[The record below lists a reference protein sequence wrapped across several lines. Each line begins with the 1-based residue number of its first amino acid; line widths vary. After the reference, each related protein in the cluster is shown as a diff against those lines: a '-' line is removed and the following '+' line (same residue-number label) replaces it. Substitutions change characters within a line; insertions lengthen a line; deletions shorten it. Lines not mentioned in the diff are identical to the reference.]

1 MHCSSATARRSACT
15 ARPRFGHLSLKATA
29 NLSGFGVTFFRL
41 LSCFSSFHSFLPSS
55 FASSPRSVHL
65 LFVLT
70 TIFFFTTSSLSLS
83 FSPVLSLNLKLLCLR
98 GQGSDFS
105 VKITLFQ
112 LLTRT
117 QLHSYFAPVLLPFM
131 NEIKMHLHQHYRR
144 TCRKK
149 LVFGLLGWALL
160 LLRRR
165 RTQLPTTKPIHS
177 HHPFNDDDD
186 GRGKFV
192 DVLGCWRER
201 ERD

>member
-1 MHCSSATARRSACT
+1 M
-15 ARPRFGHLSLKATA
+15 SLKATA

-117 QLHSYFAPVLLPFM
+117 HSHPLFCTRFASFYERDKNALAPTLPT
-131 NEIKMHLHQHYRR
+131 HLQK
-144 TCRKK
+144 KK

-165 RTQLPTTKPIHS
+165 THSFRQQNQYTLTTPS
-177 HHPFNDDDD
+177 MTMMTVGASLLTFWDA
-186 GRGKFV
+186 GA
-192 DVLGCWRER
+192 RER
-201 ERD
+201 EGLSGRPRVLITFTKNLR

>member
-1 MHCSSATARRSACT
+1 M
-15 ARPRFGHLSLKATA
+15 KATA

-117 QLHSYFAPVLLPFM
+117 HSHPLFCTGFASFYERDKNALAPTLPT
-131 NEIKMHLHQHYRR
+131 HLQKK
-144 TCRKK
+144 TCFRATWM
-149 LVFGLLGWALL
+149 GSSASSSSH
-160 LLRRR
+160 
-165 RTQLPTTKPIHS
+165 TQLPTTKPIHS
-177 HHPFNDDDD
+177 HHPFNDDDDDDD

>member
-15 ARPRFGHLSLKATA
+15 ARPRFGDLSVKATA

-70 TIFFFTTSSLSLS
+70 TIFFFTTSSLPLS
-83 FSPVLSLNLKLLCLR
+83 FFPVLSLNLKLLCLR

-105 VKITLFQ
+105 VKTTLFQ

-131 NEIKMHLHQHYRR
+131 KEIKMHLHQHYRR
-144 TCRKK
+144 TYKK
-149 LVFGLLGWALL
+149 NLFSGYLDGL
-160 LLRRR
+160 
-165 RTQLPTTKPIHS
+165 
-177 HHPFNDDDD
+177 FCF
-186 GRGKFV
+186 FV
-192 DVLGCWRER
+192 VAHTASDNKTNTLSPPLQ
-201 ERD
+201 

>member
-1 MHCSSATARRSACT
+1 MHGSAEVWALVSEGNGKSF
-15 ARPRFGHLSLKATA
+15 RFRCHVLP
-29 NLSGFGVTFFRL
+29 VTLLLLFFSL
-41 LSCFSSFHSFLPSS
+41 LSPFLVRVVAAQCPLAFCFDDN
-55 FASSPRSVHL
+55 L
-65 LFVLT
+65 LH
-70 TIFFFTTSSLSLS
+70 SLSLVFSRS
-83 FSPVLSLNLKLLCLR
+83 FLNLKLLCLR

-117 QLHSYFAPVLLPFM
+117 QLHSYFAPVLLPLM

-165 RTQLPTTKPIHS
+165 THCFRQQNQYTLTTPS
-177 HHPFNDDDD
+177 MTMMTVGASLLTFWDA
-186 GRGKFV
+186 GA
-192 DVLGCWRER
+192 RER
-201 ERD
+201 GIERPTARVDNLHKNLR

>member
-1 MHCSSATARRSACT
+1 MHGSAEVWALVCEGNGKSF
-15 ARPRFGHLSLKATA
+15 RFRCHVLPVTLLLLFLSLLSPFLVRVVAA
-29 NLSGFGVTFFRL
+29 QCPLAFCFDDNLL
-41 LSCFSSFHSFLPSS
+41 H
-55 FASSPRSVHL
+55 
-65 LFVLT
+65 
-70 TIFFFTTSSLSLS
+70 SLSLS

-105 VKITLFQ
+105 VKTTLFQ

-131 NEIKMHLHQHYRR
+131 KEIKMHLHQHYRR
-144 TCRKK
+144 TCKK
-149 LVFGLLGWALL
+149 KTCFRATWMGSSASSSSH
-160 LLRRR
+160 
-165 RTQLPTTKPIHS
+165 TQLPTTKPIHS
-177 HHPFNDDDD
+177 HHPFNDDDDDDD

>member
-1 MHCSSATARRSACT
+1 MHGSAEVWALVSEGNGKSF
-15 ARPRFGHLSLKATA
+15 RFRCHVLPVTLLLLFLSLLSLFFVRVVAA
-29 NLSGFGVTFFRL
+29 QCPLAFCFDDNLL
-41 LSCFSSFHSFLPSS
+41 H
-55 FASSPRSVHL
+55 
-65 LFVLT
+65 
-70 TIFFFTTSSLSLS
+70 SLSLVFSRS
-83 FSPVLSLNLKLLCLR
+83 FLNLKLLCLR

-117 QLHSYFAPVLLPFM
+117 QLHSYFAPVLLPLM

-165 RTQLPTTKPIHS
+165 THCFRQQNQYTLTTPS
-177 HHPFNDDDD
+177 MTMMTVGASLLTFWDA
-186 GRGKFV
+186 GA
-192 DVLGCWRER
+192 RER
-201 ERD
+201 GIERPTARVDNLHKNLR

>member
-1 MHCSSATARRSACT
+1 MFSAKLT
-15 ARPRFGHLSLKATA
+15 
-29 NLSGFGVTFFRL
+29 LSGFGVTFFRL

-117 QLHSYFAPVLLPFM
+117 HSHPLFCTRFASFYERDK
-131 NEIKMHLHQHYRR
+131 N
-144 TCRKK
+144 
-149 LVFGLLGWALL
+149 ALAP
-160 LLRRR
+160 
-165 RTQLPTTKPIHS
+165 TLPTHLQKKNLFS
-177 HHPFNDDDD
+177 GYLD
-186 GRGKFV
+186 GLFCFFV
-192 DVLGCWRER
+192 VAHTASDNKTNTLSPPLQ
-201 ERD
+201 

>member
-1 MHCSSATARRSACT
+1 MHGSAEVWALVSEGNGKSF
-15 ARPRFGHLSLKATA
+15 RFRCHVLP
-29 NLSGFGVTFFRL
+29 VTLLLLFFSL
-41 LSCFSSFHSFLPSS
+41 LSPFLVRVVAAQCPL
-55 FASSPRSVHL
+55 A
-65 LFVLT
+65 FVLT

-149 LVFGLLGWALL
+149 NLFSGYLDGL
-160 LLRRR
+160 
-165 RTQLPTTKPIHS
+165 
-177 HHPFNDDDD
+177 FCF
-186 GRGKFV
+186 FV
-192 DVLGCWRER
+192 VAHTASDNKTNTLSPPLQ
-201 ERD
+201 